1 MKKSFPS
8 YKYIF
13 FGNFYFYSPKNMSSR
28 FLFLVSKNEI
38 WISNF
43 SFYSRFYFFG
53 SRQCLV
59 GDVCARYLSVLG
71 LRFFLKGSHSR
82 KGSVNGGRCIQHTN
96 LTIIIGKKRSYCS
109 QKNILRFMAGYFET
123 IDTSL
128 RVICWMHYW
137 RYLLGCT
144 GAKSHEE
151 RSGFFSRPA
160 LFLLPPV
167 RTGSNQPA

>member
-43 SFYSRFYFFG
+43 SFYSRFYFLG

-96 LTIIIGKKRSYCS
+96 LTIIIGKKRLLSKKTFWDS
-109 QKNILRFMAGYFET
+109 WPDILNQLT
-123 IDTSL
+123 IPWEWY
-128 RVICWMHYW
+128 V
-137 RYLLGCT
+137 GCT
-144 GAKSHEE
+144 IEDTCLDAPAPSHM
-151 RSGFFSRPA
+151 RKDQVFSA
-160 LFLLPPV
+160 GHLPPV